1 LNILCI
7 DIETLPIVLQTWDL
21 KQEYNSHDNIIQE
34 SSIVCASWMLV
45 DIDKKPSSV
54 SVLDCMSRFNRSV
67 YDDTHVVKTLHN
79 VVNEADIILGQNS
92 DNFDLKI
99 INWRA
104 KCHGLQPIKR
114 METIDTLKE
123 SRKVFR
129 PPSHRLDYKGKALGH
144 GGKIHMDMQDWRD
157 ITQYSYPPAGTKR
170 DRDKAI
176 TTIKKMVRYNQR
188 DVELDV
194 ELYLDERSWYKKHPN
209 RLLYDPKVDGC
220 PTCPSKDIRKKGFR
234 RTATCTYQS
243 YQCNSCG
250 KQFQGTERLN
260 KVDLKN

>member
-1 LNILCI
+1 M
-7 DIETLPIVLQTWDL
+7 
-21 KQEYNSHDNIIQE
+21 Y
-34 SSIVCASWMLV
+34 V
-45 DIDKKPSSV
+45 DIDRKPSSV
-54 SVLDCMSRFNRSV
+54 SVLDCMSRFNKSV
-67 YDDTHVVKTLHN
+67 YDDAHVVTKLHR
-79 VVNEADIILGQNS
+79 VINEADVILGQNS

-99 INWRA
+99 INWRS
-104 KCHGLQPIKR
+104 KCHGLEPIRR

-157 ITQYSYPPAGTKR
+157 ITQYSYPPAGQKR

-176 TTIKKMVRYNQR
+176 QAIRKMVKYNKR

-209 RLLYDPKVDGC
+209 RLLYDAKIDGC
-220 PTCPSKDIRKKGFR
+220 PTCPSKDYKKAGYR
-234 RTATCTYQS
+234 RTSTGIYQA
-243 YQCNSCG
+243 YQCKSCG
-250 KQFQGTERLN
+250 KKFQGAARLAN
-260 KVDLKN
+260 VDLKN